1 MKRRGACGTGL
12 SVVLSAFYSAL
23 FLAGCAALQ
32 AGGQTRE
39 ELQTTRF
46 EFGLIGDQQYT
57 AEDEA
62 KFPNLMNDLNEA
74 NLTFVVH
81 DGDFKAGVTPCND
94 ATFSRRKEAFQ
105 ASRHPFIYTPGDN
118 EWTDCHD
125 RRAGGHD
132 PLERLARLR
141 ELFFQGEQSLGQRT
155 LRLTRQSND
164 PQYAKFRENARWT
177 YGGVLFV
184 TLHMVGSN
192 NNLGRT
198 PQMDAEYRERNTA
211 NLVWMKQAFDL
222 AKRDGNK
229 GVVLITQANPGFE
242 NKWDPRKLAIPFGP
256 MGPMG
261 KPPEQLKQTGFD
273 DFLAALETET
283 LAFGRPVV
291 LVHGDTHIFRID
303 KPLVSSRS
311 KRVIE
316 NFTRVE
322 TFGTPD
328 VHWVRGIVDPKDP
341 DLFTFKPEI
350 VKKNLVGHS
359 AR

>member
-1 MKRRGACGTGL
+1 MKSRRAPRTGL
-12 SVVLSAFYSAL
+12 HFPLVVFCAAL
-23 FLAGCAALQ
+23 FLFGCFPFQAQQQ
-32 AGGQTRE
+32 AGSVTG
-39 ELQTTRF
+39 RF

-62 KFPNLMNDLNEA
+62 KFPNLISDLNDA
-74 NLTFVVH
+74 NLVFVVH
-81 DGDFKAGVTPCND
+81 NGDFKGGVSPCSD
-94 ATFSRRKEAFQ
+94 QTFSRRKEAFQ
-105 ASRHPFIYTPGDN
+105 TSKHPFIYTPGDN

-132 PLERLARLR
+132 PLERLAKLR
-141 ELFFQGEQSLGQRT
+141 DQFFQGDESLGQRT

-164 PQYAKFRENARWT
+164 PQYAKFRENVRWA

-198 PQMDAEYRERNTA
+198 PQMDAEYRERNAA
-211 NLVWMKQAFDL
+211 NLVWIKQAFDL
-222 AKRDGNK
+222 ARRDGNK
-229 GVVLITQANPGFE
+229 GLMIITQANPGFE
-242 NKWDPRKLAIPFGP
+242 NKWDLRRLEIPFGP

-261 KPPEQLKQTGFD
+261 RPPEQRKQTGFD

-283 LAFGRPVV
+283 LAYGKPVV

-303 KPLVSSRS
+303 KPLVGSKSR
-311 KRVIE
+311 RTIE

-328 VHWVRGIVDPKDP
+328 VHWVRGIVDPSDANV
-341 DLFTFKPEI
+341 FSFKPEI
-350 VKKNLVGHS
+350 VKKNLVNH
-359 AR
+359 